1 VLILGDGETVNE
13 EGEIVS
19 LEAEESEE
27 EEEPE
32 AECKLIGVLGKMG
45 ECNTMKI
52 EGKLGG
58 VNVEVL
64 IDSGA
69 SHSFIS
75 PELTTALGLTVTPT
89 TVKGIKLGDGHRV
102 LSEGICE
109 GVKLELGST
118 IFEVD
123 ALVRCSAGSVLVEDI
138 G

>member
-1 VLILGDGETVNE
+1 LGDGETVNE

-45 ECNTMKI
+45 ECNPMKI

-109 GVKLELGST
+109 GVKLELGLLS
-118 IFEVD
+118 
-123 ALVRCSAGSVLVEDI
+123 LK
-138 G
+138 